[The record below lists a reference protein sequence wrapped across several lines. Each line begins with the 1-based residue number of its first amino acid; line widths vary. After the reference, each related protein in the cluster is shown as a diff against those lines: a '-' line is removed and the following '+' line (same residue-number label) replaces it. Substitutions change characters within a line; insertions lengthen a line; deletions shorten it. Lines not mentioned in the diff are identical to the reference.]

1 MNDIVTT
8 KDQVITSFKQTDHI
22 VNHSVDTI
30 HESVSSY
37 DQLITLQK
45 QMNDKLQSFT
55 SNMNVLDQ
63 KGEMVSGAMSTLRNT
78 HKDND
83 INVEEIAASV
93 EEITASF
100 QEISAYVEE
109 VNERA
114 HSLNNIAKEAR

>member
-1 MNDIVTT
+1 
-8 KDQVITSFKQTDHI
+8 
-22 VNHSVDTI
+22 
-30 HESVSSY
+30 
-37 DQLITLQK
+37 
-45 QMNDKLQSFT
+45 MNDKLQSLT

-63 KGEMVSGAMSTLRNT
+63 KGEMVNDAMSTLRNT